1 MVFELHIGMII
12 HRLGGKLSLTKGHYH
27 TIKCVSQ
34 MQRLTCTLRK
44 LLAMLYSEKY
54 LEGQRAIGKK
64 KNLNSSVDKEEMGG
78 NKRLQKCKLYLFI
91 DFKIN
96 F

>member
-1 MVFELHIGMII
+1 MLEKKVRWAGVVFELHIGMII
-12 HRLGGKLSLTKGHYH
+12 HRLGGMLSLTKGHYH

-34 MQRLTCTLRK
+34 MQRLTWTHRK

-64 KNLNSSVDKEEMGG
+64 KNLNSSVDMEEMGAIKG
-78 NKRLQKCKLYLFI
+78 TTKM
-91 DFKIN
+91 
-96 F
+96 